1 MENGTASLSFIWIS
15 AVLFFFLYEWTMATI
30 IPDGW
35 TKNKKY
41 KIKRETAA
49 GWRTRERE
57 TIATM
62 CWIHASMRFTFSFV
76 SSWHNPSSRREYT
89 QERNKRSSVQHPH
102 WLHIAMTIWHDSI
115 SHLFANGCDT
125 VYVWPTPAWFVDE
138 RICIMDMSSNQK
150 NPIIPHCCSQHR
162 VSPCPAYVGLYDSI
176 FRLFFSGKR
185 KYPRGWRTAGWPTH
199 AI

>member
-1 MENGTASLSFIWIS
+1 MTHE
-15 AVLFFFLYEWTMATI
+15 
-30 IPDGW
+30 
-35 TKNKKY
+35 
-41 KIKRETAA
+41 REK
-49 GWRTRERE
+49 E

-125 VYVWPTPAWFVDE
+125 VHVWPTPAWFVDE
-138 RICIMDMSSNQK
+138 WICVSRTCRQIKK
-150 NPIIPHCCSQHR
+150 NPSFRIVIPSTEFRRVQHVCNYMIQFFDYFLII
-162 VSPCPAYVGLYDSI
+162 I
-176 FRLFFSGKR
+176 FFSLEKR